1 VTDPSEDAAARAVLA
16 WATAELGVD
25 LTVVG
30 VQRLRRAN
38 TKTPFYEVTV
48 RGAGGDDHVCLVD
61 LDGHV
66 FKFWR

>member
-1 VTDPSEDAAARAVLA
+1 MQDAAARAALE

-30 VQRLRRAN
+30 VVRLRRAN
-38 TKTPFYEVTV
+38 SKSLFYEVTL
-48 RGAGGDDHVCLVD
+48 RGAGGDSHVCFVD

-66 FKFWR
+66 FRFCP

>member
-1 VTDPSEDAAARAVLA
+1 MTQLRALRSR
-16 WATAELGVD
+16 ATAELGVD

-48 RGAGGDDHVCLVD
+48 RGVGGDDHVCLLE
-61 LDGHV
+61 LDGRV